1 MQIRFNLVASFK
13 PFRLSI
19 AWPQKRS
26 SHEAAMQ
33 RPESLKPEAK
43 YKPYGVLV
51 MPLRKR
57 VLERERDR
65 EKERKRERQRETE
78 RDTDRQTDR
87 QTDRERVR
95 QREHLENPF
104 IHVPSDYFGLS

>member
-1 MQIRFNLVASFK
+1 MVASFK

-33 RPESLKPEAK
+33 RPESLQPEAK

-51 MPLRKR
+51 MALRKR
-57 VLERERDR
+57 VLERER
-65 EKERKRERQRETE
+65 ERERDRETE
-78 RDTDRQTDR
+78 RQRDIEKERERERERETDRQADR
-87 QTDRERVR
+87 QTDRER
-95 QREHLENPF
+95 E
-104 IHVPSDYFGLS
+104 

>member
-57 VLERERDR
+57 VLERERERQRER
-65 EKERKRERQRETE
+65 EKERETE
-78 RDTDRQTDR
+78 RDRERHRQTDR
-87 QTDRERVR
+87 QTDR
-95 QREHLENPF
+95 
-104 IHVPSDYFGLS
+104 

>member
-33 RPESLKPEAK
+33 RPESLQPEAK

-51 MPLRKR
+51 MALRKR

-65 EKERKRERQRETE
+65 ETERQRDRETE
-78 RDTDRQTDR
+78 RDRERHRQTDR

>member
-65 EKERKRERQRETE
+65 ERH
-78 RDTDRQTDR
+78 RQTDR
-87 QTDRERVR
+87 QTERER
-95 QREHLENPF
+95 E
-104 IHVPSDYFGLS
+104 

>member
-65 EKERKRERQRETE
+65 ERH
-78 RDTDRQTDR
+78 RQTDR
-87 QTDRERVR
+87 QTERERVR